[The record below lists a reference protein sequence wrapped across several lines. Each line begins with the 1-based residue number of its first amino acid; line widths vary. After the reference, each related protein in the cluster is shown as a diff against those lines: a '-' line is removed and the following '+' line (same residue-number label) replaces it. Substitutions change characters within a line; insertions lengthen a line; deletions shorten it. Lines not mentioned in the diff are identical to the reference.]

1 MRFTPSNPLDSYH
14 SQIEIENFKE
24 EQQQK
29 KEFMESVKQIT
40 KNAEKLSESSKIQSD
55 IAISTSKKADIK
67 GWIAVI
73 ISVLTFIMEICDRI
87 GLF

>member
-29 KEFMESVKQIT
+29 KEFMESVKQIA

>member
-1 MRFTPSNPLDSYH
+1 MRFIPSNPHDTYH

-24 EQQQK
+24 EQKQK
-29 KEFMESVKQIT
+29 KEFMESVKQIAE
-40 KNAEKLSESSKIQSD
+40 NAEKLSESSKTQSD
-55 IAISTSKKADIK
+55 IAIKNSKKADIK

>member
-1 MRFTPSNPLDSYH
+1 MRFIPSNPHDTYH
-14 SQIEIENFKE
+14 SQKENENFKE
-24 EQQQK
+24 EQKQK
-29 KEFMESVKQIT
+29 KEFMESVKQIAE
-40 KNAEKLSESSKIQSD
+40 NAEKLSESSKTQSD
-55 IAISTSKKADIK
+55 IAIKTSKKADIK

>member
-1 MRFTPSNPLDSYH
+1 
-14 SQIEIENFKE
+14 
-24 EQQQK
+24 
-29 KEFMESVKQIT
+29 MESVKQIA